1 LSPGILAPLTP
12 LYRAAV
18 TAKNAGYDRGWITPK
33 RLRWPVVSVGNLSV
47 GGAGKTPLVIRLAQ
61 LLAERGLAVD
71 VLSRGYGRSSR
82 EVERV
87 DAEGDASR
95 FGDEPLLI
103 ARAAGVP
110 VYVGA
115 SRYAAGLLAERETG
129 GKGVHLL
136 DDGFQHRQLARD
148 ADIVVVHAS
157 DFAER
162 LLLAGRLREPL
173 SALRRTSVIV
183 LRSEDAALER
193 EVRELGVEAPVWWQH
208 RRLTVKARER
218 AIAFCGIA
226 RPEEFFAGLRA
237 LGLELAGAR
246 AFRDH
251 HRYDD
256 TDMED
261 LLRMRRETGAGVC
274 VTTEKDLVRLSAEQ
288 RGRLAAE
295 MDLEAAR
302 LMVELADEAAAVE
315 QLLGLLGKR

>member
-1 LSPGILAPLTP
+1 
-12 LYRAAV
+12 
-18 TAKNAGYDRGWITPK
+18 
-33 RLRWPVVSVGNLSV
+33 
-47 GGAGKTPLVIRLAQ
+47 
-61 LLAERGLAVD
+61 
-71 VLSRGYGRSSR
+71 
-82 EVERV
+82 VERV

-103 ARAAGVP
+103 ARATGVP

-129 GKGVHLL
+129 GNGVHLL

-162 LLLAGRLREPL
+162 LLPIGRLREPL
-173 SALRRTSVIV
+173 TALRRAAVIV

-193 EVRELGVEAPVWWQH
+193 EVRELGVGAPVWWQH
-208 RRLTVKARER
+208 RRLTVKARGR
-218 AIAFCGIA
+218 AMAFCGIA

-256 TDMED
+256 TDIED